1 MTKIIPVRL
10 VMGVPSGG
18 KQIKNKAMFLV
29 NWFQSNLMMIF
40 MVLVLFGIPLIIAII
55 VFTKKP
61 NSGSDD
67 SGQEA

>member
-1 MTKIIPVRL
+1 
-10 VMGVPSGG
+10 MGVPSGG

>member
-1 MTKIIPVRL
+1 
-10 VMGVPSGG
+10 
-18 KQIKNKAMFLV
+18 MFLV